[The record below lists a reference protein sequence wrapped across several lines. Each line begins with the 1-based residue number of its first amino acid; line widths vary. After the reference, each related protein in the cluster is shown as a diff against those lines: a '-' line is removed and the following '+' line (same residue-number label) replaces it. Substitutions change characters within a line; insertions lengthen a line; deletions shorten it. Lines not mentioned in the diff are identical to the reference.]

1 MNKRL
6 TVLLALALVF
16 ALVLTACGKER
27 PTAEPQATDAHGQ
40 TVAPTVQPLEVS
52 LTAAVMTYNTW
63 SSPNGATVNLTAV
76 PSEHANGDTAEFVVR
91 LDGEDI
97 KTVPCEWKS
106 GAYVAS
112 ADLNGADGYGY
123 YVALS
128 GKDGSFAEVA
138 VNTPENPTDE
148 ALINLASSL
157 MPYCS
162 LTLNDTALEG
172 DSLTILSGYAL
183 VQAPRIT
190 VNDEN
195 VACAQANLVLLM
207 DGNEIASTPLTMA
220 PGEMDRSYDASI
232 TDMNFEVPGE
242 LTDGAQLVLRLDA
255 VQFDEYN
262 KPFVYMDRG
271 EKEPVRVPVAVG
283 MSDGI
288 TCVITSGLRAG
299 DTVLKPSGMSMKE
312 LMEMARQSRTSRN

>member
-1 MNKRL
+1 MKQRL
-6 TVLLALALVF
+6 AAGLLASVMP
-16 ALVLTACGKER
+16 LTAAACGKKAET
-27 PTAEPQATDAHGQ
+27 PASTEEKTAT
-40 TVAPTVQPLEVS
+40 QPAASTESAGRELS
-52 LTAAVMTYNTW
+52 LTESSLSVTTW

-123 YVALS
+123 YVTLS

-148 ALINLASSL
+148 SLINLASSL

-190 VNDEN
+190 GDGDN
-195 VACAQANLVLLM
+195 VACAQANLVMAL
-207 DGNEIASTPLTMA
+207 DGQEIGRIPLVMA
-220 PGEMDRSYDASI
+220 PGEADRSYDATV
-232 TDMNFEVPGE
+232 TDLSFTVPEEIGE
-242 LTDGAQLVLRLDA
+242 GQQLVLRLEA
-255 VQFDEYN
+255 ELTNGQTLTAQ
-262 KPFVYMDRG
+262 G
-271 EKEPVRVPVAVG
+271 GSWTAQ
-283 MSDGI
+283 DGI
-288 TCVITSGLRAG
+288 YSS
-299 DTVLKPSGMSMKE
+299 TVG
-312 LMEMARQSRTSRN
+312 

>member
-1 MNKRL
+1 MKKRL
-6 TVLLALALVF
+6 FAGLLAIVMALT
-16 ALVLTACGKER
+16 AAACGKKAET
-27 PTAEPQATDAHGQ
+27 PASTEEKTAT
-40 TVAPTVQPLEVS
+40 QPAASTESAGRELS
-52 LTAAVMTYNTW
+52 LTESSLSVTTW

-91 LDGEDI
+91 LDGENI

-123 YVALS
+123 YVTLS

-190 VNDEN
+190 DDGDN
-195 VACAQANLVLLM
+195 VACAQANLVMAL
-207 DGNEIASTPLTMA
+207 DGQEIGRIPLVMA
-220 PGEMDRSYDASI
+220 PGEADRSYDATV
-232 TDMNFEVPGE
+232 TDLSFTVPEEIGE
-242 LTDGAQLVLRLDA
+242 GQQLVLRLEA
-255 VQFDEYN
+255 ELTNGQTLTAQ
-262 KPFVYMDRG
+262 G
-271 EKEPVRVPVAVG
+271 GSWTAQ
-283 MSDGI
+283 DGI
-288 TCVITSGLRAG
+288 YSS
-299 DTVLKPSGMSMKE
+299 TVG
-312 LMEMARQSRTSRN
+312 

>member
-1 MNKRL
+1 MKKRL
-6 TVLLALALVF
+6 FAGLLAIVMALT
-16 ALVLTACGKER
+16 AAACGKKAET
-27 PTAEPQATDAHGQ
+27 PASTEEKTAT
-40 TVAPTVQPLEVS
+40 QPAASTESAGRELS
-52 LTAAVMTYNTW
+52 LTESSLSVTTW

-123 YVALS
+123 YVTLS
-128 GKDGSFAEVA
+128 GKDGSFTEVA

-190 VNDEN
+190 GDGDN
-195 VACAQANLVLLM
+195 VACAQANLVMTL
-207 DGNEIASTPLTMA
+207 DGQEIGRIPLVMA
-220 PGEMDRSYDASI
+220 PGEADRSYDATV
-232 TDMNFEVPGE
+232 TDLSFTVPEEIGE
-242 LTDGAQLVLRLDA
+242 GQQLVLRLEA
-255 VQFDEYN
+255 ELTNGQTLTAQ
-262 KPFVYMDRG
+262 G
-271 EKEPVRVPVAVG
+271 GSWTAQ
-283 MSDGI
+283 DGI
-288 TCVITSGLRAG
+288 YSS
-299 DTVLKPSGMSMKE
+299 TVG
-312 LMEMARQSRTSRN
+312 

>member
-1 MNKRL
+1 MKKRL
-6 TVLLALALVF
+6 FAGLLAIVMALT
-16 ALVLTACGKER
+16 AAACGKKAET
-27 PTAEPQATDAHGQ
+27 PASTEEKTAT
-40 TVAPTVQPLEVS
+40 QPAASTESAGRELS
-52 LTAAVMTYNTW
+52 LTESSLSVITW

-123 YVALS
+123 YVTLS

-190 VNDEN
+190 GDGDN
-195 VACAQANLVLLM
+195 VACAQANLVMTL
-207 DGNEIASTPLTMA
+207 DGQEIGRIPLVMA
-220 PGEMDRSYDASI
+220 PGEADRSYDATV
-232 TDMNFEVPGE
+232 TDLSFTVPEEIGE
-242 LTDGAQLVLRLDA
+242 GQQLVLRLEA
-255 VQFDEYN
+255 ELTNGQTLTAQ
-262 KPFVYMDRG
+262 G
-271 EKEPVRVPVAVG
+271 GSWTAQ
-283 MSDGI
+283 DGI
-288 TCVITSGLRAG
+288 YSS
-299 DTVLKPSGMSMKE
+299 TVG
-312 LMEMARQSRTSRN
+312 

>member
-1 MNKRL
+1 MKKRL
-6 TVLLALALVF
+6 LRAL
-16 ALVLTACGKER
+16 LVLCALLIIVMVLSFAACGKK
-27 PTAEPQATDAHGQ
+27 AEP
-40 TVAPTVQPLEVS
+40 TVSSESETAAPTTVSQEKAGRELS
-52 LTAAVMTYNTW
+52 LTESSLSVTTW

-91 LDGEDI
+91 LDGENI

-123 YVALS
+123 YVTLS

-148 ALINLASSL
+148 SLINLASSL

-162 LTLNDTALEG
+162 VTLNDTALEG

-190 VNDEN
+190 GDGDN
-195 VACAQANLVLLM
+195 VACAQANLVMTL
-207 DGNEIASTPLTMA
+207 DGQEIGRIPLVMA
-220 PGEMDRSYDASI
+220 PGEADRSYDATI
-232 TDMNFEVPGE
+232 TDLSFTVPEEIGE
-242 LTDGAQLVLRLDA
+242 GQQLVLRLEA
-255 VQFDEYN
+255 ELTNGQILTAQ
-262 KPFVYMDRG
+262 G
-271 EKEPVRVPVAVG
+271 GSWTAQ
-283 MSDGI
+283 DGI
-288 TCVITSGLRAG
+288 YSS
-299 DTVLKPSGMSMKE
+299 TVG
-312 LMEMARQSRTSRN
+312 

>member
-1 MNKRL
+1 MKKRL
-6 TVLLALALVF
+6 FAGLLAIVMALS
-16 ALVLTACGKER
+16 AAACGKK
-27 PTAEPQATDAHGQ
+27 AEPPAATEGQ
-40 TVAPTVQPLEVS
+40 TTAQPAATENGSGRELS
-52 LTAAVMTYNTW
+52 LTESSLSVTTW

-123 YVALS
+123 YVTLS

-138 VNTPENPTDE
+138 VNTLENPTDE

-172 DSLTILSGYAL
+172 DCLTILSGYAL

-190 VNDEN
+190 GDGDN
-195 VACAQANLVLLM
+195 VACAQANLVMTL
-207 DGNEIASTPLTMA
+207 DGEEIGRIPLVMA
-220 PGEMDRSYDASI
+220 PGEADRSYDATV
-232 TDMNFEVPGE
+232 TDLSFTVPEEIGE
-242 LTDGAQLVLRLDA
+242 GQQLVLRLEAELTDGQTLTA
-255 VQFDEYN
+255 QGGSWTAQDGSFAN
-262 KPFVYMDRG
+262 
-271 EKEPVRVPVAVG
+271 AVG
-283 MSDGI
+283 
-288 TCVITSGLRAG
+288 
-299 DTVLKPSGMSMKE
+299 
-312 LMEMARQSRTSRN
+312 